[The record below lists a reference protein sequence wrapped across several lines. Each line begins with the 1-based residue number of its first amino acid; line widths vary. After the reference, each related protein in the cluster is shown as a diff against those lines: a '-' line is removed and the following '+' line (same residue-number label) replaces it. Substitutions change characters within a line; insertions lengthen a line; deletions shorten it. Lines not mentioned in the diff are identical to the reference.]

1 MKQLII
7 NITVFSILAILPTF
21 IFAQDLPSS
30 ANLIVSRGKGVGN
43 ITLGMTKSEVEAILG
58 KGVDNSGARLD
69 YWELGISVYYDKTT
83 TIITNITV
91 LFKGYDK
98 FKDFKGKIEGD
109 VKTLPQILAKYGQPL
124 DSETRNLTNE
134 TANYVKFD
142 GITFWLSDG
151 KITDVAVTQMA
162 NIDLQRPNPFS
173 GTKKTIADIDCKYLL
188 AFENCRDI
196 LFATNRQDL
205 LQQFGMYE
213 DYQRLGFAEINFSN
227 IGLINSL
234 TFSEGTLGFK
244 PADGISW
251 NEDLKNVTKILGEP
265 EKLSKIKNSNGV
277 KSEVAKYSDKTL
289 IFEKGKLKYIVF
301 TRPENKMESDV
312 AKYEREKNANL
323 NQTPETKAK
332 NTASQMETDY
342 YVLLDQLD
350 AKIREGERIVNSEKL
365 AIAAGGM
372 FKKAVEEKLDKVR
385 ESGISLVDS
394 FSKKYQGNIP
404 SWMVKGILDKWKNGA
419 AIN

>member
-124 DSETRNLTNE
+124 DSETRNLNNE
-134 TANYVKFD
+134 TKNYVKFD

-151 KITDVAVTQMA
+151 KITDVAVTQMVNA
-162 NIDLQRPNPFS
+162 DFKKPN
-173 GTKKTIADIDCKYLL
+173 GNQKTIADVDCKYLL
-188 AFENCRDI
+188 EFENCRDI
-196 LFATNRQDL
+196 LFASNRQNL
-205 LQQFGMYE
+205 LKQFGMYE
-213 DYQRLGFAEINFSN
+213 DYQKLGFAEINFSN
-227 IGLINSL
+227 IGLINSI
-234 TFSEGTLGFK
+234 TFGEGTLGFK
-244 PADGISW
+244 PSNGIEW
-251 NEDLKNVTKILGEP
+251 NEDLKTIIKQLGEP
-265 EKLSKIKNSNGV
+265 TERSKFKNYKGV
-277 KSEVAKYSDKTL
+277 KTEVVKYSDKTL
-289 IFEKGKLKYIVF
+289 IFEKGKLTYITF
-301 TRPENKMESDV
+301 TRPENKMESDL
-312 AKYEREKNANL
+312 AKYEANL
-323 NQTPETKAK
+323 PETKAK
-332 NTASQMETDY
+332 NLASQMEADY
-342 YVLLDQLD
+342 KTLLDELD
-350 AKIREGERIVNSEKL
+350 SKLRIGEQIVQSEKT
-365 AIAAGGM
+365 AIAAGGS
-372 FKKAVEEKLDKVR
+372 FAKAVKDKIDKVTA
-385 ESGISLVDS
+385 GGDAIIDS
-394 FSKKYQGNIP
+394 FIKKYQGNVP
-404 SWMVKGILDKWKNGA
+404 AWMLKGIKDKWRPTAVN
-419 AIN
+419 